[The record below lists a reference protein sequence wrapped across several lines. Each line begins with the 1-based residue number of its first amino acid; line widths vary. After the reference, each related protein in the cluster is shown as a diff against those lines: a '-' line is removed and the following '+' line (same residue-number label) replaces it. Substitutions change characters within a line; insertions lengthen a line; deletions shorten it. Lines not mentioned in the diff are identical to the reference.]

1 MKQPQGSMTTAS
13 SPFAEFSKRWLPAVE
28 SALEAVLPAP
38 TTPPAVLHRAMRH
51 AMFPGGKRL
60 RPMCAMLAAQVSGGD
75 PSAAVRP
82 AAALELLHT
91 YSLVHDDLPCMDDDD
106 LRRGRP
112 TCHVVFGEANALLAG
127 DALLTLAFEIVAEG
141 GSEAVRALARAAG
154 SLGMVGGQVG
164 DLAAEAAV
172 SPVDLAG
179 LEWIHDRKTGAL
191 IVASFEI
198 GLFAGSGDRRVHEPL
213 VAYGRALG
221 RAFQVVDDILDCTAS
236 AEQLGKAANKDAARG
251 KATYPGLLGIEG
263 ARQAAALLAAEAAAQ
278 AETIASRIGGTALE
292 THRALLED
300 LALSTVART
309 R

>member
-1 MKQPQGSMTTAS
+1 
-13 SPFAEFSKRWLPAVE
+13 
-28 SALEAVLPAP
+28 
-38 TTPPAVLHRAMRH
+38 
-51 AMFPGGKRL
+51 
-60 RPMCAMLAAQVSGGD
+60 
-75 PSAAVRP
+75 
-82 AAALELLHT
+82 
-91 YSLVHDDLPCMDDDD
+91 
-106 LRRGRP
+106 
-112 TCHVVFGEANALLAG
+112 
-127 DALLTLAFEIVAEG
+127 
-141 GSEAVRALARAAG
+141 
-154 SLGMVGGQVG
+154 MVGGQVG

-179 LEWIHDRKTGAL
+179 LEWIHDRKTGAM

-263 ARQAAALLAAEAAAQ
+263 ARRAAALLAAEAMAQ